1 FFAEFNR
8 IATTNLQNDVFD
20 ALYPYTSRFLKSKK
34 GGVGETM
41 SELVQQ
47 IDSRKSD
54 VTAMHTLVLRGLSVL
69 LGDDPSNLYHTCFD
83 CDHDDAWASVGVLT
97 VIGEDVLLS
106 PNRLHLDA
114 ASTAIIVMDDVLNL
128 PLALCLLFGLSYALH
143 LDYPKALKNTFN
155 FIQKAMVGWG
165 QNKLAPKLAPN
176 C

>member
-1 FFAEFNR
+1 
-8 IATTNLQNDVFD
+8 
-20 ALYPYTSRFLKSKK
+20 
-34 GGVGETM
+34 M